1 MSAAD
6 LAQAR
11 QHEQRQRRDH
21 EERTHR
27 AITSEVHAGRH
38 GIIRFV
44 PTRSRAKAWV
54 LIVLV
59 LLVAVVGS
67 VAYLVWRQT
76 VPGVQSL
83 TTAPRF
89 IGQKSSFTV
98 VVEARRGNVAR
109 VEVRIEQSGK
119 STPVATKDSGLGKHV
134 EIPVVV
140 DSAALGLREGSAT
153 IEVWARDTF
162 WRPIRRDDR
171 AIAGYP
177 VTIDLTPPR
186 VELLAATHY
195 LSPGGSGLVA
205 FRSSGASRTD
215 VIAGAMTFPSFAYGP
230 ADKGARIVLI
240 ALPWDYD
247 PATPIQIRASDEAG
261 NAAARGIPAEIRP
274 RKFPKDTID
283 VKDAFLQAKVPELL
297 PQRPATDSL
306 VDGFLMIN
314 RDLRRQAEE
323 AKRKIG
329 ASTADKPLWHGPFV
343 QARNTKVFANFAET
357 RTYVHGGKEI
367 DRQIHFGYDLAST
380 RQSPVPAANKGVVV
394 FAEPLTIYGNTVVID
409 HGLGLQ
415 TLYAHLSSTT
425 VKVGDAVEKGQEIA
439 RTGSTGLAMG
449 DHLHYEVLVSG
460 TSVTPLEWWDAKW
473 IRDHI
478 GKPLNE
484 ASLPEISGAESRGE
498 REEPTRPA
506 APRSTRRRR

>member
-1 MSAAD
+1 VTG
-6 LAQAR
+6 L
-11 QHEQRQRRDH
+11 
-21 EERTHR
+21 
-27 AITSEVHAGRH
+27 H

-44 PTRSRAKAWV
+44 PKRSRAKAWV
-54 LIVLV
+54 LVVVV

-67 VAYLVWRQT
+67 VAYLIWRQT
-76 VPGVQSL
+76 ASGVQSL

-89 IGQKSSFTV
+89 IGQKTAFTV
-98 VVEARRGNVAR
+98 IVEARRGNVAR

-119 STPVATKDSGLGKHV
+119 STPVATKESGLGRRV

-177 VTIDLTPPR
+177 VTVDLTPPK
-186 VELLAATHY
+186 VELLASTRY

-205 FRSSGASRTD
+205 FRVSGAARTD
-215 VIAGAMTFPSFAYGP
+215 VLAGATAFPSFAFGP
-230 ADKGARIVLI
+230 ADKGARIALL
-240 ALPWDYD
+240 ALPWDFD
-247 PATPIQIRASDEAG
+247 AATPIQIRATDEAG
-261 NAAARGIPAEIRP
+261 NIASRGIPAEIRP
-274 RKFPKDTID
+274 RKFPKDTIEI
-283 VKDAFLQAKVPELL
+283 KDAFLQAKVPELL
-297 PQRPATDSL
+297 PQRPSTDSL
-306 VDGFLMIN
+306 VDGFLVIN
-314 RDLRRQAEE
+314 RDLRKQAEE
-323 AKRKIG
+323 VKRKIG

-357 RTYVHGGKEI
+357 RTYVHAGKEI

-380 RQSPVPAANKGVVV
+380 RQSAVPASNKGVVV
-394 FAEPLTIYGNTVVID
+394 YAEPLTIYGNTVVID

-415 TLYAHLSSTT
+415 TLYAHLSSIT

-439 RTGSTGLAMG
+439 RTGSTGLAIG
-449 DHLHYEVLVSG
+449 DHLHYEVLVNG

-473 IRDHI
+473 IRDHV
-478 GKPLNE
+478 GKPLKE
-484 ASLPEISGAESRGE
+484 AALPEISGAEARD
-498 REEPTRPA
+498 EPEAPAA
-506 APRSTRRRR
+506 APRSARRRR

>member
-1 MSAAD
+1 M
-6 LAQAR
+6 
-11 QHEQRQRRDH
+11 
-21 EERTHR
+21 T
-27 AITSEVHAGRH
+27 GRH

-44 PTRSRAKAWV
+44 PKRSRAKAWV
-54 LIVLV
+54 LLVVV

-67 VAYLVWRQT
+67 VAYLIWRQT

-89 IGQKSSFTV
+89 IGQKTAFTV

-119 STPVATKDSGLGKHV
+119 STPVATKDAGLGPHV

-140 DSAALGLREGSAT
+140 DSAALGLREGSAN

-177 VTIDLTPPR
+177 VTVDLTPPK

-205 FRSSGASRTD
+205 FRVSGDSRTD
-215 VIAGAMTFPSFAYGP
+215 VMAGTMIFPSFAFGP
-230 ADKGARIVLI
+230 ADKGARIALI

-247 PATPIQIRASDEAG
+247 AATPIQIRAVDEAG
-261 NAAARGIPAEIRP
+261 NTASRGIPAEIRP
-274 RKFPKDTID
+274 RKFPKDTIE
-283 VKDAFLQAKVPELL
+283 VRDAFLQSKVAELL

-323 AKRKIG
+323 TKRKIG
-329 ASTADKPLWHGPFV
+329 RSTADKPLWHGPFV
-343 QARNTKVFANFAET
+343 QARNTKVFANFAEA

-380 RQSPVPAANKGVVV
+380 RQSPVPASNKGVVV

-449 DHLHYEVLVSG
+449 DHLHYEVLVNG

-478 GKPLNE
+478 GKPLKE
-484 ASLPEISGAESRGE
+484 ASLPEISGAEARDE
-498 REEPTRPA
+498 PEEPAHQT
-506 APRSTRRRR
+506 APRSARRRR

>member
-1 MSAAD
+1 MVS
-6 LAQAR
+6 
-11 QHEQRQRRDH
+11 
-21 EERTHR
+21 
-27 AITSEVHAGRH
+27 SV
-38 GIIRFV
+38 V
-44 PTRSRAKAWV
+44 PKRSRAKAWV
-54 LIVLV
+54 LLVLI

-83 TTAPRF
+83 TTPPRF
-89 IGQKSSFTV
+89 VGQKTSFTV

-109 VEVRIEQSGK
+109 AEVRIEQSGK
-119 STPVATKDSGLGKHV
+119 STPVATKDGGLGRRV

-177 VTIDLTPPR
+177 VTVDLTPPK
-186 VELLAATHY
+186 VELLASTRY

-205 FRSSGASRTD
+205 FRVTGAARTD
-215 VIAGAMTFPSFAYGP
+215 VLAGATTFPSFAFGP
-230 ADKGARIVLI
+230 ADKGARIALI

-261 NAAARGIPAEIRP
+261 NTASRGIPAEIRP
-274 RKFPKDTID
+274 RKFPKDTIEI
-283 VKDAFLQAKVPELL
+283 KDAFLQAQVPELL
-297 PQRPATDSL
+297 PQRSPTAPL
-306 VDGFLMIN
+306 ADGFLVIN
-314 RDLRRQAEE
+314 RDLRRQAEDT
-323 AKRKIG
+323 KRRIG
-329 ASTADKPLWHGPFV
+329 ATTADKPLWQGPFV
-343 QARNTKVFANFAET
+343 QPRNTKGFANFAEL
-357 RTYVHGGKEI
+357 RTYVYGGREI
-367 DRQIHFGYDLAST
+367 DRQVHYRDDLAST

-394 FAEPLTIYGNTVVID
+394 FAEPLTIYGKTVVVD

-425 VKVGDAVEKGQEIA
+425 VRAGDAVEKGQELA
-439 RTGSTGLAMG
+439 RTGSTGLAIG
-449 DHLHYEVLVSG
+449 DHLHYEVLVNG
-460 TSVTPLEWWDAKW
+460 VSVTPLEWWDAKW

-478 GKPLNE
+478 GKPLKE
-484 ASLPEISGAESRGE
+484 AGLPEISGAEARD
-498 REEPTRPA
+498 EEPASRPA
-506 APRSTRRRR
+506 PRPSRRRAR

>member
-1 MSAAD
+1 
-6 LAQAR
+6 
-11 QHEQRQRRDH
+11 
-21 EERTHR
+21 
-27 AITSEVHAGRH
+27 
-38 GIIRFV
+38 
-44 PTRSRAKAWV
+44 V
-54 LIVLV
+54 LLVLV
-59 LLVAVVGS
+59 LLLAVVGS

-119 STPVATKDSGLGKHV
+119 STPVATKDSGLGRRV

-140 DSAALGLREGSAT
+140 DSAALGLREGGAT

-177 VTIDLTPPR
+177 VTIDLTPPK
-186 VELLAATHY
+186 VELLAATRY

-205 FRSSGASRTD
+205 FRVSGAARTD
-215 VIAGAMTFPSFAYGP
+215 VIAGALMFPSFAFGP
-230 ADKGARIVLI
+230 ADKGARIALI
-240 ALPWDYD
+240 ALPWDHD

-261 NAAARGIPAEIRP
+261 NTASRGIPAEIRP
-274 RKFPKDTID
+274 RKFPKDTIE

-357 RTYVHGGKEI
+357 RTYVRGGREI

-380 RQSPVPAANKGVVV
+380 RQSPVPASNKGVVV

-449 DHLHYEVLVSG
+449 DHLHYEVLVNG
-460 TSVTPLEWWDAKW
+460 TSVTPLEWWDVKW

-478 GKPLNE
+478 GKPLKE
-484 ASLPEISGAESRGE
+484 ASLPEISGAEARDE
-498 REEPTRPA
+498 PEEPARPA
-506 APRSTRRRR
+506 APRSARRRR